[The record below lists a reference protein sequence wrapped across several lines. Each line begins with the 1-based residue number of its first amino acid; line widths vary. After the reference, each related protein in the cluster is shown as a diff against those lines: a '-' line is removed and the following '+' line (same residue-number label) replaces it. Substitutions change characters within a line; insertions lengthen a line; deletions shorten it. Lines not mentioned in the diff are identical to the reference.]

1 MDPALWGP
9 YGWKMIHAFSKI
21 PVSFEEYT
29 QWLKATARI
38 LPCRKC
44 RNNFK
49 RHIRSHKCDNAKSNE
64 YLSICLHNAVSE
76 EIKGSQSNTSI
87 DDLPKPTL
95 QNLFPSEF
103 LSTFYLNTTL
113 GKDSVILKWL
123 SLTEILILK
132 NGYEK
137 EADYMRDLWWGISEN
152 VFTKDTD
159 LTRKRA
165 MKTEIQK
172 FQLRMGLKKLTL
184 KDETYLLG
192 KSSKPSAT
200 RKRARKLARKEPS
213 GRTRRASRN
222 LR

>member
-9 YGWKMIHAFSKI
+9 YGWKMIHAFSKMSI
-21 PVSFEEYT
+21 SLKEYT
-29 QWLKATARI
+29 QWLNATARI

-49 RHIRSHKCDNAKSNE
+49 RHIRSHKCDTAKSNE

-76 EIKGSQSNTSI
+76 EIKGKQTNISI

-95 QNLFPSEF
+95 KNLFPSEF

-113 GKDSVILKWL
+113 DKDAVILNWL
-123 SLTEILILK
+123 SLTEVIILK
-132 NGYEK
+132 NGYDK

-159 LTRKRA
+159 SLRKKA

-172 FQLRMGLKKLTL
+172 FQSRIGIKKLSVST
-184 KDETYLLG
+184 ENYLLG

-200 RKRARKLARKEPS
+200 RKRARKLSRKEPS